1 MPGEPAYQIAL
12 ASSVT
17 RRDSKLTRCFGD
29 EFVVAAAEVLDE
41 GDPGDYHLGGAVG
54 AQPAHGP
61 QSVFESAVVGFDP
74 VGLVAFDVVP
84 GC

>member
-1 MPGEPAYQIAL
+1 M
-12 ASSVT
+12 
-17 RRDSKLTRCFGD
+17 
-29 EFVVAAAEVLDE
+29 AAAEVLDE

-84 GC
+84 ACWD